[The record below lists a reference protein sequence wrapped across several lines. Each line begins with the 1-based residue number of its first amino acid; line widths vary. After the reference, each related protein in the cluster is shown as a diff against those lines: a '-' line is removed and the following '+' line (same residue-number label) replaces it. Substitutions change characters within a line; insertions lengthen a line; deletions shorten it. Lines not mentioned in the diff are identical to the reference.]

1 MQQLNN
7 SEYTHEAIFSSNQIV
22 SNDNIEIRNS
32 DYSSQYKTPL
42 TLEETELTQVMLED
56 LIAKHLF
63 DKHIASV
70 IDLSN
75 SMKLI
80 SPIIES
86 LIALLKA
93 DGRLEVL
100 RPQNDSTLLRYKLSE
115 SGVNH
120 AKSAFQRNGYRGPAP
135 ISSSLL
141 SSSIQSQSIKNKT
154 ISKTELTKAFS
165 NIVINEELLMQLGAA
180 MNSKKA
186 VFIYG
191 DPGTGK
197 TYVSQKLSRLL
208 GDPVMVPYSV
218 AVGDTIVSIFDPLI
232 HSIVSDELDKGHH
245 DFSKIP
251 DARFCLCQRPFVTSG
266 GELAIDDLEI
276 QYDEV
281 SRVYQAPLQLK
292 ASNGIYLIDDLG
304 RQRMSPGELFNRWI
318 VPMESN
324 EDVLVTQSGER
335 LSIPF
340 DLVLIF
346 STNLTPEKLV
356 DGAFLRRIGHKIEFK
371 SLTYDQFEE
380 IWKLECQKNNLKFD
394 LYHLEY
400 LFDQLY
406 ENTSFPPLACH
417 PRDLVEMAMDFERF
431 NDNHEL
437 LSLDSIQK
445 AWDSNFSFT
454 SMQ

>member
-292 ASNGIYLIDDLG
+292 ASNGIYLIDDLA
-304 RQRMSPGELFNRWI
+304 
-318 VPMESN
+318 
-324 EDVLVTQSGER
+324 
-335 LSIPF
+335 IPF